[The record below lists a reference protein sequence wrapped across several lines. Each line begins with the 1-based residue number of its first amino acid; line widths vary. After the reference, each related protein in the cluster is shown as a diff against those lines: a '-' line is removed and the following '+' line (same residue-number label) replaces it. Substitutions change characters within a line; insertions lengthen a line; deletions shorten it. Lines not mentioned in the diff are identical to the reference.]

1 LLTPNEAAYKSGGLV
16 PSKEKEYAPGLLCN
30 NLTDCVD
37 DGKIETEYKWR
48 THGKG
53 VGVCP
58 ATLA

>member
-1 LLTPNEAAYKSGGLV
+1 M